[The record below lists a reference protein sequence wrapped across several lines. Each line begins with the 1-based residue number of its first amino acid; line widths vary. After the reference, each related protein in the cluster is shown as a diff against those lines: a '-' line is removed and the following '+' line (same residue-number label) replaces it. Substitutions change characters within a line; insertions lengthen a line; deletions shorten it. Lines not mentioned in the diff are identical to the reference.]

1 MFYFG
6 RLDDWKSALEKYKRE
21 WPYILQGLTPPPD
34 DDGEWLTVDDLVN
47 IWLDVKRQA
56 VDSREL
62 RLKTWQQ
69 YRTACGRLVE
79 LLGRQ
84 TRADALTPTD
94 FEKLRAALAKDRGPV
109 ALAMDIRVT
118 RMVFK
123 YAYDAGLID
132 RPVRVAMLKQP
143 SRRVLREY
151 RQRNGKRMLEADEI
165 RALLDVAKQPM
176 KAMVLLGVN
185 GGLGNTDIACLP
197 KSAFDPSGWLNYPR
211 PKTAVDRRI
220 PLWPET
226 VKSMQEAIAAGP
238 QPDNP
243 ADGDLVF
250 LTRSGRRWVEHS
262 RGEKRTWKDALGLE
276 FGKLLRLPRCLSC
289 GALQARQHVE
299 KCRACEWGPAD
310 GQEWGK
316 LHRPGINFYVLR
328 HVCETIGGETGDQ
341 VATDYV
347 MGHVKS
353 DMASLYR
360 ERISDDRLRAV
371 SDHLHGW
378 LFAKESPEKGGPE

>member
-1 MFYFG
+1 
-6 RLDDWKSALEKYKRE
+6 
-21 WPYILQGLTPPPD
+21 
-34 DDGEWLTVDDLVN
+34 
-47 IWLDVKRQA
+47 
-56 VDSREL
+56 
-62 RLKTWQQ
+62 
-69 YRTACGRLVE
+69 VE

-84 TRADALTPTD
+84 TRVDALTPTD
-94 FEKLRAALAKDRGPV
+94 LEKLRAALAKDRGPV

-118 RMVFK
+118 RMVLK

-151 RQRNGKRMLEADEI
+151 RQRNGQRMLEADEI
-165 RALLDVAKQPM
+165 RALLVVAKQPM

-197 KSAFDPSGWLNYPR
+197 KSAFNPNGWLNYPR

-226 VKSMQEAIAAGP
+226 VKALQEAIAVRP
-238 QPDNP
+238 EPDNP

-262 RGEKRTWKDALGLE
+262 RGEKRTWKDAIGLE
-276 FGKLLRLPRCLSC
+276 FGKLLRLPRCPAC
-289 GALQARQHVE
+289 GALQTRQHVE
-299 KCRACEWGPAD
+299 KCSACEWGQTID
-310 GQEWGK
+310 RGWGK

-328 HVCETIGGETGDQ
+328 HVCETIGGENGDQ

-347 MGHVKS
+347 MGHVRN

-360 ERISDDRLRAV
+360 ERISDDRLRRV
-371 SDHLHGW
+371 TEHVRQW
-378 LFAKESPEKGGPE
+378 LFGADDDAEAGNDDV